1 MLPGLPDTHVL
12 YYNKCNPSYSPQKS
26 MLLSLDSRF
35 LWSSFY
41 EKQTQTSQRSAGPA
55 RWIWEFIGHHPPKKL
70 PQRSHNDVCLFQ
82 SSNEIYC
89 QTMCK
94 TILNTIFNSARPLP
108 YACHL
113 YKKPPPCLRQIHFHL
128 CRGPWGP
135 VFGRWDRN
143 CNRFEPS
150 CWGHPRVG
158 GWKICARQIGSF
170 PQGFRVRIKN
180 SWNHHL

>member
-1 MLPGLPDTHVL
+1 MKNKRKLRKEALVLPVG
-12 YYNKCNPSYSPQKS
+12 SE
-26 MLLSLDSRF
+26 
-35 LWSSFY
+35 SS
-41 EKQTQTSQRSAGPA
+41 SG
-55 RWIWEFIGHHPPKKL
+55 IIHPRNW
-70 PQRSHNDVCLFQ
+70 PQRSPNDVCLLQ

-89 QTMCK
+89 QTICK
-94 TILNTIFNSARPLP
+94 TILNTIFNSTQPLP
-108 YACHL
+108 NACDL

-158 GWKICARQIGSF
+158 GWKICASQIGSF

-180 SWNHHL
+180 IWNHHL

>member
-70 PQRSHNDVCLFQ
+70 PQRSPNDVCLLQ

-89 QTMCK
+89 QTICK
-94 TILNTIFNSARPLP
+94 TILNTIFDSTERMWLVQKATPVPKTNTFPPLPRPLGASFRP
-108 YACHL
+108 LGPQLQPVWAELFGGIHGLAVSSTGWWSNWIISPGIPGEIKKYL
-113 YKKPPPCLRQIHFHL
+113 KPPPL
-128 CRGPWGP
+128 
-135 VFGRWDRN
+135 
-143 CNRFEPS
+143 S
-150 CWGHPRVG
+150 
-158 GWKICARQIGSF
+158 
-170 PQGFRVRIKN
+170 
-180 SWNHHL
+180 